1 MTNAAKYAE
10 FLESVSPQTL
20 GDFDKFV
27 DEDVFFSDPFHQVR
41 GNELLKDVFL
51 DMFTKVGPVKFEV
64 LRVFQEDRE
73 AVFIWKFTALLMD
86 KPWTVP
92 GTSRIVFD
100 KNGRVIKH
108 IDYWDSGR
116 YFLMQLPFIGR
127 FVSWIYRRVG
137 H

>member
-41 GNELLKDVFL
+41 GIELLKGVFL
-51 DMFTKVGPVKFEV
+51 DMFRRVGPVKFEV
-64 LRVFQEDRE
+64 LRVFQEDCE
-73 AVFIWKFTALLMD
+73 AVIIWKFSALLMG

-92 GTSRIVFD
+92 GTSHIVFD
-100 KNGRVIKH
+100 QNGRVSEY

-127 FVSWIYRRVG
+127 FVSWIFRRVG